1 MFEVGDGGGK
11 GDDSAF
17 EVCSSSK
24 ARAGGDRAQMDRN
37 SEVKRGEEMSQW
49 GMLVER
55 FLEGRVETKE
65 RGTG

>member
-1 MFEVGDGGGK
+1 MIVRLKCAAAVKPEP
-11 GDDSAF
+11 
-17 EVCSSSK
+17 
-24 ARAGGDRAQMDRN
+24 GGDRAQMDRN

-65 RGTG
+65 RETG